1 MTNRKIYFY
10 NEDNITTDYIKKYEN
25 IIITKVRKHNTK
37 TDTNYDDYLNKARY
51 ALLNAK
57 DKYSKRNR
65 TLINKVI
72 NNSLKNH
79 YKIVKA
85 QYNRPLDEYINIDS
99 LPHLSSNKYDPEYQ
113 LYSDWNYHN
122 LKSIILSRLTW
133 QEELVLILKEQNY
146 NNNEISDIT
155 DLSINRIYYLNNQIK
170 QKISKVLS
178 S

>member
-1 MTNRKIYFY
+1 MTNRNIYFY
-10 NEDNITTDYIKKYEN
+10 NEENITNDYVKKYEN
-25 IIITKVRKHNTK
+25 LIVTKVRKHSAKCNT
-37 TDTNYDDYLNKARY
+37 DYDDYMNKARY
-51 ALLNAK
+51 AVLIAK

-72 NNSLKNH
+72 DNSLKNY

-85 QYNRPLDEYINIDS
+85 QHNKPIEEYINIDS

-122 LKSIILSRLTW
+122 LKSIILSKLTW

-146 NNNEISDIT
+146 NNSEISDIT
-155 DLSINRIYYLNNQIK
+155 DLSINRIYYLNNRIK